1 MRQAIALSVM
11 ILTACATA
19 SMPDDR
25 RQVRA
30 VVDAVVSGLA
40 HMDADAIVANF
51 ADDATFF
58 FPESANRPARVEGRA
73 AIRDV
78 FERAFAQWRNDGAA
92 TSPVPQLSDVRT
104 DVFGDVALVTFH
116 IRGPV
121 LSRRTFV
128 LRRIGGSW
136 KIVHLH
142 ASNIRL

>member
-1 MRQAIALSVM
+1 MKDERQE
-11 ILTACATA
+11 
-19 SMPDDR
+19 
-25 RQVRA
+25 VRA

-58 FPESANRPARVEGRA
+58 FPESANQPARVEGKA
-73 AIRDV
+73 AIREV
-78 FERAFAQWRNDGAA
+78 FERVFAEWRKGGPGS
-92 TSPVPQLSDVRT
+92 SPVLQLSDLRT
-104 DVFGDVALVTFH
+104 DIAGDFAVVTFH

-128 LRRIGGSW
+128 LRRIGDAW
-136 KIVHLH
+136 RVIHLH